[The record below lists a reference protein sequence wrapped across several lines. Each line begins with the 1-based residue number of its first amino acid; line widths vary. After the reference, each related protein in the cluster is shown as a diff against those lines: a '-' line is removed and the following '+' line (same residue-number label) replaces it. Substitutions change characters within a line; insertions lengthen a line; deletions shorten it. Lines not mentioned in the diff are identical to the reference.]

1 VVIQFGATRYEIK
14 LIGGEGNLDQVPP
27 EVKRLSP
34 GEFLIALKDEGGAP
48 ISIYRSL
55 PLNLRAKEE
64 GRILRSGL

>member
-34 GEFLIALKDEGGAP
+34 GEFLIALKDEGGARH
-48 ISIYRSL
+48 INL
-55 PLNLRAKEE
+55 PFVAVEPT
-64 GRILRSGL
+64 S